1 MIITLPN
8 GRQMEVLKNATQVL
22 VAKEA
27 IAAGYITEEEMYRD
41 NKPLADAMGYKGPR
55 QRTPQIQGIQDPTS
69 AAEPFSGPF
78 GSAPSPEGG
87 RVPLSGFE
95 EEQPS
100 RPSSIGLAG
109 PAAGS
114 QGRLSLS
121 PDATQFQRG
130 PSAVVGTPPE
140 QPKPQPQPRPE
151 ERSIWATMPSLRSP
165 IGVRGMEEVR
175 KATAPPSWEEKIGE
189 FRNKSPELVAREGMF
204 VREYARG
211 FAILEDFNDQYKERV
226 ANRAAYERMS
236 PARLAQY
243 DAETGRIAGE
253 ITKWSKYVNGYESAV
268 NQTISQ
274 DVDALS
280 ASAKAREFYTI
291 DKNGAVKVDAQKV
304 SQYVD
309 NALAAYGVKDTPN
322 MDMRDMWTK
331 SAMASIGSVE
341 RQKAGIKK
349 VEEVI
354 QGVDI
359 SKLAKPLDIDS
370 ERKKIESIANEFGE
384 RAKKE
389 VDAFDRDVVSPQRQQ
404 IEAELNNSINLLQ
417 KEVDKIDSIFSS
429 GRMSREQYDAAYS
442 QLKSQANNAEDV
454 YKQKYSEL
462 VKSVEQR
469 VAAINFRW
477 NQSYRTAAQ
486 AEQDAYNASID
497 AFNKQLKATYESPE
511 VRFKIKQAY
520 KEGYQQQAEKEQKAQ
535 EKSDRERYEKGI
547 DPFDMGSGVSAEG
560 APNNPFAIMPFSRQM
575 ARLSERYVKGLSSAV
590 KSYGTALGSTELYKL
605 GLAGEN
611 KWNLPQLE
619 NKGLKDLGSL
629 AWFERQ
635 AELGGYMTP
644 GIGAT
649 ALTAVATAP
658 MGGSGIAVT
667 GRFLL
672 SGFSGWASET
682 AQITADT
689 RSKVLEA
696 TGSIEKADK
705 AAERAFDSQVAIST
719 SYLLEGA
726 PFIKLPFLKAGRV
739 MSTLT
744 GFGAEYGQE
753 LFFQEGPQ
761 QIAEKR
767 IMAEATG
774 KIKLGEGLMAAYD
787 NFYKGVADMMAP
799 VETITGTKP
808 SEFEQL
814 AVDLIGIGG
823 MGAVGG
829 YRDVGAQ
836 NRQTAK
842 DIKSLLANDVIAE
855 RIKNGD
861 FQWINSI
868 VESRGEA
875 FASSLVGQ
883 FHVAGQISNEQK
895 IKLDRNIESAAILQ
909 DDVQR
914 LGLKG
919 DEALAYKALA
929 GRASAAL
936 EIAKSEEKDIIKR
949 VHEAEARELERQM
962 ESIAMGKGFT
972 GAIITTPNGKKI
984 FMSEVEFK
992 ESAKDNEF
1000 LETVAMLGLQRDG
1013 GIQITN
1019 YGPGSDVALTDF
1031 WESVVDVQNGMSRDI
1046 GAVNKRYGTVVDYV
1060 VNTSDPAQSG
1070 IKVMAKGRPEDKA
1083 NAEALLYRLGYNV
1096 IGYTPPAK
1104 VEPITEE
1111 ELVAETVGPVKP
1123 AGTPEVPAVEVEWSG
1138 EDVRYKGDRDVLSP
1152 VVEWSGKQV
1161 EPKDKDIKPF
1171 ITYGRGDIVQ
1181 KVEEPTIRDVI
1192 NMQGRLFLQ
1201 RGDVLAG
1208 NISMHPEEKGMVVI
1222 VDSSGNMYDIG
1233 TISEIGDKKIGD
1245 IGIEIDD
1252 TAGQFRMSEAG
1263 IINVRGINYIA
1274 PRGLDHIVRSE
1285 NGDILEVI
1293 LPRVSSGGRARKGEK
1308 VFTLSDAEEIAYEIT
1323 LRHIRD
1329 NANDAEIEAA
1339 LAEARQAVQDEGV
1352 GRTAGPA
1359 PATETKSA
1367 TGEVRQEVTSKPT
1380 TDAVQ
1385 ERTTAE
1391 VGAQPVGTE
1400 VTGQEGRGGVGPGVQ
1415 GPEAPQAGRA
1425 EGEVTPTTEPT
1436 AEGPVRPEA
1445 RQGVATPVSDIER
1458 LSNKILNSPQGTI
1471 NTGKLEEAVLP
1482 NTIIEKPI
1490 VQDKDGNWLEV
1501 YINNPKLQGTILA
1514 RNGNYLFRAMQGRF
1528 FVIAKVGD
1536 FYLPFYI
1543 SSAGTSG
1550 KNEGEWYP
1558 FFGYND
1564 WLVKG
1569 RVGKKGEMEYSEK
1582 ISEVQKLLNDNFRI
1596 PAKYFTQFG
1605 QIINGKGTPANPD
1618 KVFYDINTHVK
1629 YESWFVDFDRQKDNK
1644 YTEEEFVADRTGL
1657 NPKNVVNDG
1666 KGSANSWIKNVVAL
1680 TEDAEKASKGV
1691 ISNAELAALEGAKP
1705 AITTAKGPVRPEAPP
1720 TPAAAPAPATAPT
1733 PNKETVAKMKELD
1746 KIEEK
1751 MSSGAKKLN
1760 APAKKAFDKMVAA
1773 DPRIDQVK
1781 RANFD
1786 KAVTELEKSGKLK
1799 VRCP

>member
-140 QPKPQPQPRPE
+140 QPRPQPQPRPE

-309 NALAAYGVKDTPN
+309 NALATYGVKDTPN

-829 YRDVGAQ
+829 YRDVGAR

-1000 LETVAMLGLQRDG
+1000 LGTVAMLGLQRDG

-1111 ELVAETVGPVKP
+1111 ELVAETVGVKEAP
-1123 AGTPEVPAVEVEWSG
+1123 LMEVEWSG
-1138 EDVRYKGDRDVLSP
+1138 EDVRYKGVKDIP
-1152 VVEWSGKQV
+1152 AMEVEFSGKEV
-1161 EPKDKDIKPF
+1161 EPKSLEIEPKM
-1171 ITYGRGDIVQ
+1171 TYGRGFLV
-1181 KVEEPTIRDVI
+1181 KEVEEPSIGDVI
-1192 NMQGRLFLQ
+1192 NMNGTFYV
-1201 RGDVLAG
+1201 GG
-1208 NISMHPEEKGMVVI
+1208 NAIPGTITMHPEEANMVVLME
-1222 VDSSGNMYDIG
+1222 SNGNMYDIG
-1233 TISEIGDKKIGD
+1233 LISEIKSKKIGD
-1245 IGIEIDD
+1245 LGVEIYD
-1252 TAGQFRMSEAG
+1252 TAGQFRMSESG
-1263 IINVRGINYIA
+1263 VINIRGINYIA
-1274 PRGLDHIVRSE
+1274 PNGLDHIYRNEKGEVWEVR
-1285 NGDILEVI
+1285 
-1293 LPRVSSGGRARKGEK
+1293 LPRVTSGGRTRKGEK

-1329 NANDAEIEAA
+1329 NANDTEIEAA

-1352 GRTAGPA
+1352 DRTTGPA

-1367 TGEVRQEVTSKPT
+1367 TSEVRQEVTSKPT
-1380 TDAVQ
+1380 ADAVQ
-1385 ERTTAE
+1385 ERTTAQ
-1391 VGAQPVGTE
+1391 VGAQPSRTEGPREEGGGGVRPGVEGTE
-1400 VTGQEGRGGVGPGVQ
+1400 AT
-1415 GPEAPQAGRA
+1415 QAGGAQAEVAPVAVLPPAPGSAEIPSGYVRRFHVTSPENVDSIREGGLLMGRA
-1425 EGEVTPTTEPT
+1425 KGI
-1436 AEGPVRPEA
+1436 EGPRAIYGWP
-1445 RQGVATPVSDIER
+1445 TY
-1458 LSNKILNSPQGTI
+1458 
-1471 NTGKLEEAVLP
+1471 EEAVRYGGP
-1482 NTIIEKPI
+1482 TGSIVEYII
-1490 VQDKDGNWLEV
+1490 
-1501 YINNPKLQGTILA
+1501 PKEQADRSPFASIGDIGPSDILGIHEEWHDLA
-1514 RNGNYLFRAMQGRF
+1514 RSAINDPSSTSMEAMEEM
-1528 FVIAKVGD
+1528 AKID
-1536 FYLPFYI
+1536 
-1543 SSAGTSG
+1543 T
-1550 KNEGEWYP
+1550 NH
-1558 FFGYND
+1558 
-1564 WLVKG
+1564 
-1569 RVGKKGEMEYSEK
+1569 
-1582 ISEVQKLLNDNFRI
+1582 
-1596 PAKYFTQFG
+1596 AK
-1605 QIINGKGTPANPD
+1605 
-1618 KVFYDINTHVK
+1618 
-1629 YESWFVDFDRQKDNK
+1629 
-1644 YTEEEFVADRTGL
+1644 
-1657 NPKNVVNDG
+1657 
-1666 KGSANSWIKNVVAL
+1666 
-1680 TEDAEKASKGV
+1680 
-1691 ISNAELAALEGAKP
+1691 ALE
-1705 AITTAKGPVRPEAPP
+1705 AIKAHRARETATQP
-1720 TPAAAPAPATAPT
+1720 TPAAPAAPT
-1733 PNKETVAKMKELD
+1733 EAIADPKEETMEKMKELSEAEGLSNK
-1746 KIEEK
+1746 KIRGETV
-1751 MSSGAKKLN
+1751 KKIL
-1760 APAKKAFDKMVAA
+1760 AQDARLAEVD
-1773 DPRIDQVK
+1773 
-1781 RANFD
+1781 ANFD
-1786 KAVTELEKSGKLK
+1786 KAVEELEKAGKLQVSCRPK
-1799 VRCP
+1799 L